1 MRNKIWLW
9 QVLWGLQAD
18 KDLYNKVVKGDIAE
32 FNEFM
37 KQQNSYDI

>member
-1 MRNKIWLW
+1 M
-9 QVLWGLQAD
+9 VAASVMGLQAD

-37 KQQNSYDI
+37 KQQNSYDR